1 MAEGQTTWHIR
12 FKMDI
17 ITDILIIL
25 FASTL
30 LGEIAHR
37 LGTERVVGQLISGII
52 IGPAV
57 LNIIQINSQ
66 ITAIEDISIFFIVLL
81 IGIEVTTDLF
91 TKNIRHALLLSLSSF
106 GIPML
111 IILLFSYM
119 ILHLSIISSLAIA
132 LSVSVPSISI
142 ISVLVMQNNLTNERD
157 GQIILLTV
165 VLVDLFSF
173 ILIGSI
179 GGTVSYTAFVLLVVF
194 LIMLLIF
201 IADKLLIH
209 YKISL
214 DSVLFK
220 NIKKVDELAMSVII
234 LFALVI
240 SSLFNNLNISF
251 ILGAFFAGILI
262 RKEFLGNEIFN
273 SLTTSLRILN
283 NTFFI
288 PIFFS
293 IAGSIKSIPGF
304 FGIIIVFT
312 IISIDLL
319 SSLYLDHLVLKKVII
334 PNNIWKTTGIMG
346 GRGAVGI
353 VIATYSLSRGFIDQY
368 TYSIIILATITISVI
383 ASSLIRMRSSTN
395 VKEIPSP

>member
-1 MAEGQTTWHIR
+1 
-12 FKMDI
+12 MDI
-17 ITDILIIL
+17 ITTILIIL
-25 FASTL
+25 FASTI

-57 LNIIQINSQ
+57 LNVISISSQ
-66 ITAIEDISIFFIVLL
+66 VTAIEDISIFFIVLL

-91 TKNIRHALLLSLSSF
+91 TKNIKHALLLSLSSF
-106 GIPML
+106 GIPF
-111 IILLFSYM
+111 IILMIFSHFF
-119 ILHLSIISSLAIA
+119 LHLSVTSAIA
-132 LSVSVPSISI
+132 MSISISVPSISI
-142 ISVLVMQNNLTNERD
+142 ISVLVMQHNITNKKD

-179 GGTVSYTAFVLLVVF
+179 GGSISFTAFVLMIVI
-194 LIMLLIF
+194 LIFLLIF
-201 IADKLLIH
+201 ILDRLFIH

-214 DSVLFK
+214 DSLIFR
-220 NIKKVDELAMSVII
+220 NIKRVDEIAMSVII

-251 ILGAFFAGILI
+251 ILGAFFAGILV
-262 RKEFLGNEIFN
+262 RKEFLGSEIFN
-273 SLTTSLRILN
+273 SLTSSLRILN

-293 IAGSIKSIPGF
+293 IAGSIKSLPDLYGIMIVALV
-304 FGIIIVFT
+304 III
-312 IISIDLL
+312 DLV
-319 SSLYLDHLVLKKVII
+319 SSFLLDHLILKNVIHAD
-334 PNNIWKTTGIMG
+334 NVTKTTGIMG

-353 VIATYSLSRGFIDQY
+353 VIATYSLSRGFIDPSI
-368 TYSIIILATITISVI
+368 YSIIIVATIMISIV
-383 ASSLIRMRSSTN
+383 ASTLIKTRVGPDEKVT
-395 VKEIPSP
+395 VSP

>member
-1 MAEGQTTWHIR
+1 
-12 FKMDI
+12 MDF

-25 FASTL
+25 FSSTL
-30 LGEIAHR
+30 LGEVAHR

-57 LNIIQINSQ
+57 LNAVQINSQ
-66 ITAIEDISIFFIVLL
+66 INAIEDVSIFFIVLL

-91 TKNIRHALLLSLSSF
+91 TKNIKHSLLLSLSSF
-106 GIPML
+106 VIPML
-111 IILLFSYM
+111 AILLFSFS
-119 ILHLSIISSLAIA
+119 ILHMTVIGSLVIA

-142 ISVLVMQNNLTNERD
+142 VSVLVMQNNLTNERD
-157 GQIILLTV
+157 GQIVLLTV
-165 VLVDLFSF
+165 VLVDMFSF

-179 GGTVSYTAFVLLVVF
+179 GGTISYTAFVLLIVF
-194 LIMLLIF
+194 LILLLIF
-201 IADKLLIH
+201 VADRLLIH

-214 DSVLFK
+214 DSILLK
-220 NIKKVDELAMSVII
+220 NIRRVDELAMSVII

-240 SSLFNNLNISF
+240 SSLFNDLNISF

-262 RKEFLGNEIFN
+262 RREFLGNEIFN

-293 IAGSIKSIPGF
+293 IAGSIKSLPNPL
-304 FGIIIVFT
+304 GITVV
-312 IISIDLL
+312 ISIIGIDLAV
-319 SSLYLDHLVLKKVII
+319 SLYLDHLVLKKVIV
-334 PNNIWKTTGIMG
+334 PNNVWKTTGIMG

-353 VIATYSLSRGFIDQY
+353 VIATYSLSRGFIDQS
-368 TYSIIILATITISVI
+368 TYSIIILATIVISII
-383 ASSLIRMRSSTN
+383 ASSLIKVKISSNDKVT
-395 VKEIPSP
+395 PSP